1 MKKLLFSVTAVVI
14 LATASVLALYLNNN
28 KLDIVPE
35 ISLSII
41 DGREIELHSLQGKP
55 LLVTFWATT
64 CATCIKEMP
73 HLIKLYD
80 EFGKEELEIV
90 AIAMSYDPPNRV
102 VELSERKN
110 IPYPIALDI
119 DGSAAKAFGNV
130 QVTPTSFLIDS
141 RGNVVQQKSG
151 GINIEKLRKKVNALL
166 KTTPVTV
173 S

>member
-1 MKKLLFSVTAVVI
+1 MKKLVFPVTVVVI
-14 LATASVLALYLNNN
+14 TISVFALYLNTK

-35 ISLSII
+35 ISLNII
-41 DGREIELHSLQGKP
+41 DGRQIELHSLQGKL

-73 HLIKLYD
+73 HLIKLYN
-80 EFGKEELEIV
+80 EFGKEELEII

-102 VELSERKN
+102 VELSERNN

-119 DGSAAKAFGNV
+119 DGSAAKAFGDV

-141 RGNVVQQKSG
+141 NGNVVQQKSG
-151 GINIEKLRKKVNALL
+151 EINIDALRTKVKALL
-166 KTTPVTV
+166 KTTSTTV